1 MLRRALE
8 PFNGTAVH
16 YAVAYIDAVFLG
28 AARDMA
34 DREVRVLQS
43 FPQHAVILAPKL
55 DRLLDETPSTAPEY
69 KISMN
74 TCRCRVGAL
83 KGACCDL
90 VLCKKKVL

>member
-34 DREVRVLQS
+34 DREVRVQCN
-43 FPQHAVILAPKL
+43 ILKEHVQVQG
-55 DRLLDETPSTAPEY
+55 R
-69 KISMN
+69 
-74 TCRCRVGAL
+74 
-83 KGACCDL
+83 
-90 VLCKKKVL
+90 CKKKVL